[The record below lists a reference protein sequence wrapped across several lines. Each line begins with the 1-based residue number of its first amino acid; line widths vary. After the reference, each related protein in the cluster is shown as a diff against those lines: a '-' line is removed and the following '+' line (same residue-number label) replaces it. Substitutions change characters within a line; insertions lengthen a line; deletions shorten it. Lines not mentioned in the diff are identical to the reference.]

1 MVFEML
7 RDMIGESL
15 GLEPEEITL
24 KSDLREDL
32 GLSDTELEEI
42 MDTMSGELGFRFD
55 PEKLESVYTVSQLVR
70 FISGLV

>member
-15 GLEPEEITL
+15 GCDAEEITPR
-24 KSDLREDL
+24 SELREDL

-42 MDTMSGELGFRFD
+42 MDAMSGELGFRYD
-55 PEKLESVYTVSQLVR
+55 AEELEGILTVAQLVR
-70 FISGLV
+70 YISNLI

>member
-32 GLSDTELEEI
+32 GLSDTELEEV

-55 PEKLESVYTVSQLVR
+55 PEELESVHTVAQLVR